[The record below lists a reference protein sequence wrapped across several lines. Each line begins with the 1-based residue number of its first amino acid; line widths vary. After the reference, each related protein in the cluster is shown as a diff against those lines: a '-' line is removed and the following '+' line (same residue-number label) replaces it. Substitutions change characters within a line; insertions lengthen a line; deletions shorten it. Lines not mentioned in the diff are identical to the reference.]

1 MRWVLVLDIMIV
13 YSIVVLRAEPSS
25 SFNFNDIVSLR
36 NEILLKEQII
46 KQLISVITHT
56 DLFSDGNGE

>member
-1 MRWVLVLDIMIV
+1 MIV
-13 YSIVVLRAEPSS
+13 DSIVVLRAEPSS